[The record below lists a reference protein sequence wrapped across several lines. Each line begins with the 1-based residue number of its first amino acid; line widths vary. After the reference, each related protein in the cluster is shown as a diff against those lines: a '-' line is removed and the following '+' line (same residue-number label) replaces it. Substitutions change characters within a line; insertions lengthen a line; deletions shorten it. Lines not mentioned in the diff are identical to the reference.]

1 MLIRLKTKLLMVYLA
16 MSAST
21 KSSAEFQSQ
30 GLQVFEDKNKV
41 VARGSYIMVHWFL
54 DW

>member
-1 MLIRLKTKLLMVYLA
+1 

-30 GLQVFEDKNKV
+30 DSTVFAGKNKV
-41 VARGSYIMVHWFL
+41 VARKIYIMVCTGFWTGEFG
-54 DW
+54 